1 MSHLEALETISV
13 LSFLSYSV
21 HDFVNDLSTLSVFA
35 LSVAIASATLSK
47 DHVIGAEELSEA
59 GRPQTVNNA
68 RLEVDE
74 DCSGHKAGF
83 SIIKVHTVSS
93 KLQCCSALEL
103 SKRTNSVFV

>member
-21 HDFVNDLSTLSVFA
+21 HDLVNDLSTLSIFA
-35 LSVAIASATLSK
+35 LSVAIASAALSN

-59 GRPQTVNNA
+59 GRPHTVNNA

-74 DCSGHKAGF
+74 DGSGHKAGF
-83 SIIKVHTVSS
+83 SIIKVNTVSS
-93 KLQCCSALEL
+93 KLQWFSALEL
-103 SKRTNSVFV
+103 STRTYSVFV